1 MNPRRELVDVLRI
14 LRKEESKLLAAQ
26 DKVAHRL
33 AGLRGAINAL
43 SGDHAARARVA
54 DRRSKLRGRKLSAA
68 HRAAIKRGIA
78 KARAGKA

>member
-1 MNPRRELVDVLRI
+1 MDVLRI
-14 LRKEESKLLAAQ
+14 LRKEESKLLAVQ

-43 SGDHAARARVA
+43 SADHAVRPRVA
-54 DRRSKLRGRKLSAA
+54 QGRVNKLRGKKLSAA

>member
-1 MNPRRELVDVLRI
+1 MNPRRELVDILRI

-33 AGLRGAINAL
+33 VGLRGAITAL
-43 SGDHAARARVA
+43 SGNATHTRVA
-54 DRRSKLRGRKLSAA
+54 DRGSKLRGKKLSAA

-78 KARAGKA
+78 RAKGGKA

>member
-1 MNPRRELVDVLRI
+1 MDVLRI
-14 LRKEESKLLAAQ
+14 LRKEESKLLEVQ
-26 DKVAHRL
+26 DKIAGRL

-43 SGDHAARARVA
+43 SANRHKPYRAGV
-54 DRRSKLRGRKLSAA
+54 SKLRGKKLSAA

>member
-1 MNPRRELVDVLRI
+1 MDVLRI

-43 SGDHAARARVA
+43 SGDRHTIRAHAVVA
-54 DRRSKLRGRKLSAA
+54 AHKVSKLRGKKLSAA

>member
-1 MNPRRELVDVLRI
+1 MDILRM

-43 SGDHAARARVA
+43 SGDRHTIRAHAVVA
-54 DRRSKLRGRKLSAA
+54 AHKVLRGKKLSAA

-78 KARAGKA
+78 KARTGKA

>member
-1 MNPRRELVDVLRI
+1 MDVLRI

-33 AGLRGAINAL
+33 VGLRGAINAL
-43 SGDHAARARVA
+43 SGDHAVRPQRVTQ
-54 DRRSKLRGRKLSAA
+54 RRVSKLRGKKLSAA